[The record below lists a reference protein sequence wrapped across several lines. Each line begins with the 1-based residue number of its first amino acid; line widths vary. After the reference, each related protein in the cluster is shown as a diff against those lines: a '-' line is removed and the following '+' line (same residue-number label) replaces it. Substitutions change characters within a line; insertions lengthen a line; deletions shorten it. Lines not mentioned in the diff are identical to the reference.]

1 MKYLTLMSSFLV
13 FGFAFSQRPS
23 VSFEIEPNG
32 SNASNPRLVEVD
44 SAVKLMAVKNGTIK
58 SVKWKIGGEFGKD
71 WEFGKDKGFYIKTPS
86 ESVGLINDSI
96 LIVFKKRGP
105 TNISITAKAEVDS
118 LLKGKKKSELVP
130 ISIKYERK
138 GFLLVT
144 ELAEYDELNQ
154 LFTGG
159 DVDSYIKLVKKA
171 SKMVENDKYSKDPF
185 AYIWLARGLYLI
197 SGENLDFT
205 MSKYQP
211 YKSAFNDAV
220 SALSKAL
227 KYDNNGFLNKV
238 PTEKLTDDKFSDLI
252 NEMQYKYYDEIVLSN
267 LTNDTAI
274 VKGKTKI
281 KDYAKI
287 NTSISKYLKI
297 TKNPICVKY
306 LQVACL
312 FNLKDANAKVLL
324 KEAELELTKYI
335 AGKDSLVFTET
346 DELFFAAGICEL
358 LKYYSSNKKAT
369 DACVLQK
376 RAIAALPTLIENRE
390 KFEEFQE
397 YYDEECK

>member
-1 MKYLTLMSSFLV
+1 MKYLFFIFSTMFSGV
-13 FGFAFSQRPS
+13 IFAQGPS
-23 VSFEIEPNG
+23 IKFVADKRMVAVGDTVI
-32 SNASNPRLVEVD
+32 LKITK
-44 SAVKLMAVKNGTIK
+44 SANVPDTKL
-58 SVKWKIGGEFGKD
+58 KIGAEVGKD
-71 WEFGKDKGFYIKTPS
+71 YKIVYAREDEINKDISYIW
-86 ESVGLINDSI
+86 LI
-96 LIVFKKRGP
+96 FKKIGP
-105 TNISITAKAEVDS
+105 INVSITAKVTVDS
-118 LLKGKKKSELVP
+118 IPKGKKVIEKIP
-130 ISIKYERK
+130 ISLKYEKK
-138 GFLLVT
+138 GYFLIT
-144 ELAEYDELNQ
+144 DKNEYSELNQ

-197 SGENLDFT
+197 SGESLDFS

-227 KYDNNGFLNKV
+227 KYDNNGFLEKV
-238 PTEKLTDDKFSDLI
+238 PTDDKNLTDDKFSGFI

-267 LTNDTAI
+267 LTNDTAV

-335 AGKDSLVFTET
+335 AGKDSLVFSET

-358 LKYYSSNKKAT
+358 LKYYNSNKKAA

>member
-1 MKYLTLMSSFLV
+1 M
-13 FGFAFSQRPS
+13 FAQRPFIKFVADKRFVKAGDTVNLLFIRSTNIIS
-23 VSFEIEPNG
+23 VPKI
-32 SNASNPRLVEVD
+32 
-44 SAVKLMAVKNGTIK
+44 
-58 SVKWKIGGEFGKD
+58 KIGGEEGKD
-71 WEFGKDKGFYIKTPS
+71 YRIIAEGPF
-86 ESVGLINDSI
+86 SVKAGDDLVWCQSI
-96 LIVFKKRGP
+96 IFKKIGP
-105 TNISITAKAEVDS
+105 TNVSMTAKVTVDS
-118 LLKGKKKSELVP
+118 IPKGKKVIEKITLSL
-130 ISIKYERK
+130 KYERK
-138 GFLLVT
+138 GYLLIT
-144 ELAEYDELNQ
+144 DKNEYSELNQ
-154 LFTGG
+154 LYTGG

-197 SGENLDFT
+197 SGESLDFT

-227 KYDNNGFLNKV
+227 KYDNNGFLDKV
-238 PTEKLTDDKFSDLI
+238 PTDDKNLTDDKFSGFI

-267 LTNDTAI
+267 LTNDTAF

-358 LKYYSSNKKAT
+358 LKYYNSNEKAT
-369 DACVLQK
+369 DACVLQQ
-376 RAIAALPTLIENRE
+376 RAIAALPTLLENRE
-390 KFEEFQE
+390 KFEEIQE
-397 YYDEECK
+397 FLDDDCK